1 MKVSKKAVQASFAN
15 AAASYDE
22 AAAVQN
28 EILERLLERL
38 EILQGNQAPVLD
50 LGSGTGLATRKLASK
65 FGQSEY
71 VALDLAEK
79 MLAYAWNKW
88 GQHHSVCADAESLPF
103 INDVFGSV
111 VSASTLQ
118 WCNNVGLAFSEV
130 MRVLQPG
137 GLFLFSSFGPNTLTE
152 MKACFDRIDSNPHVN
167 SFIDMHE
174 LGDMLAEL
182 GFSNVVMESETITM
196 EYSDPMVLLR
206 DLQATGATNHLQDRS
221 RGLLGRQRLNRFLQ
235 EYQNFK
241 SENGCYPATYE
252 VIYGHGFASQTMT
265 DRDNEWQSVKF
276 F

>member
-1 MKVSKKAVQASFAN
+1 MKVSKKDVQASFAN

-38 EILQGNQAPVLD
+38 EILQANQAPVLD
-50 LGSGTGLATRKLASK
+50 LGSGTGLASRKLASK
-65 FGQSEY
+65 FGQSGY

-79 MLAYAWNKW
+79 MLAYAGDKW
-88 GQHHSVCADAESLPF
+88 GHHHCVCADAESLPF

-118 WCNNVGLAFSEV
+118 WCNNIGLAFSEV
-130 MRVLQPG
+130 LRVLQPG

-167 SFIDMHE
+167 SFTDMHE

-182 GFSNVVMESETITM
+182 GFSNVVMECETITM
-196 EYSDPMVLLR
+196 EYPDPMLLLR
-206 DLQATGATNHLQDRS
+206 DLQATGATNHLVNRS
-221 RGLLGRQRLNRFLQ
+221 RGLFGRQRLNRFMQ

-252 VIYGHGFASQTMT
+252 VIYGHGFSPEAMS
-265 DRDNEWQSVKF
+265 DHDKEWQSVKF